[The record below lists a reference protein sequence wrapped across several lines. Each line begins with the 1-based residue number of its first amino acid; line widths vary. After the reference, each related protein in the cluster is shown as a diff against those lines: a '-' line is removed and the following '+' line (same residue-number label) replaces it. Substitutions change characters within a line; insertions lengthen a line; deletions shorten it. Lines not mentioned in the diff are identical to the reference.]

1 MKNVSKKLIFKSKI
15 NNLKNYKANILN
27 LTRIADKAL
36 GLKNLE
42 AEVTDQ
48 TTVIIDNALG
58 LNHMV
63 KWDLGH
69 PREIIIE
76 ITLWNKFIVQLT
88 KLTGSKQIALM
99 KMFQVIKPIAKSSQ

>member
-1 MKNVSKKLIFKSKI
+1 MRRRFTYNLDQMLINIINEVKNVSKKLIFKSKI

-63 KWDLGH
+63 K
-69 PREIIIE
+69 
-76 ITLWNKFIVQLT
+76 
-88 KLTGSKQIALM
+88 
-99 KMFQVIKPIAKSSQ
+99 